1 MKKFYAIAGIIA
13 GVLIILGGVFTGVGI
28 AAGADKSFDIFDNVG
43 INIGLPEAKNMEYT
57 KLKDFNSIDVSA
69 NLARIEIVKSD
80 KKEYAVEYKLYSEN
94 PVCEVNNGKLVI
106 KENKSNNGFN
116 FVFPKFNKYSD
127 SYIRIYVPE
136 GRLDSVKLDT
146 DMGSVRVNGIE
157 SRYFDTDCDMGEVVY
172 EDVKAEDM
180 NIYADMG
187 RVVFYGSITGRITA
201 ELDMG
206 SAELK
211 GYLDCDMDLDCSM
224 GSVDITTYY
233 SKDSYEYDIDTDMGS
248 SSFDG
253 KGGMQSDTV
262 HKVKIDCDMGSVSM
276 KFEEP

>member
-57 KLKDFNSIDVSA
+57 KLEDFNSIDVSA
-69 NLARIEIVKSD
+69 NLAGIEIVKSD
-80 KKEYAVEYKLYSEN
+80 KTEYAVEYKLYSEN

-106 KENKSNNGFN
+106 KENKSNYFFN

-180 NIYADMG
+180 NINADMG

-253 KGGMQSDTV
+253 NGGMQSDTV